1 MPTLRTRRP
10 AFSRPQPA
18 LVIGA
23 GHRAYAPHRSTKG
36 HAMTP
41 RRTPT
46 SEAPRAC
53 RHIRRAIQAPTM
65 LASSRGASLRA
76 LACAMSLLVVPVPTA
91 AQTAPPGSPGAPRA
105 ATQGMELNRPIE
117 AATVSCS
124 ELKASVLKSESGLV
138 VGSGPTGGGTFHAR
152 APQCDFWQRSQF
164 TYVMAKEGWCGV
176 GYTCTVRIQGG
187 R

>member
-1 MPTLRTRRP
+1 MQTLRTHRP

-53 RHIRRAIQAPTM
+53 RHIRREIRAAPA
-65 LASSRGASLRA
+65 LAWRSRPGLRA
-76 LACAMSLLVVPVPTA
+76 LAYAIGLLVVPLPTV
-91 AQTAPPGSPGAPRA
+91 AQTAPAMPGTPRT
-105 ATQGMELNRPIE
+105 ATQMAESSRPID
-117 AATVSCS
+117 AATVSCP
-124 ELKASVLKSESGLV
+124 ELKASVLKSEAGLV
-138 VGSGPTGGGTFHAR
+138 IASGPTGGGTFHAR
-152 APQCDFWQRSQF
+152 APQCEFWQRSQF